1 MNQRLTIYL
10 SIATGFLLVGI
21 WLYVVDFG
29 EMLNVFQNVKV
40 LFIFPLILFFIIMYF
55 LRSLRWKIILS
66 PVEHITMIEAFNLCM
81 TNYFINFLLP
91 VHAGELA
98 KSMLLKKIKGTPVSK
113 SLPSVYIDKAGD
125 LLPILLLL
133 ITAPFLDS
141 KLSSISYLV
150 SGILLFILLIF
161 AFFLILIVYKKNT
174 ALIWI
179 ERIFFFL
186 SPTLKAK
193 LRNFLTL
200 FIEGLSSIS
209 RLSNRLFEIIGLTI
223 LAVIVNCFFM
233 WLFFFAFGAKLSALT
248 VLVGY
253 LLLTASFILPA
264 PPGFSGS
271 LELTFVIIFT
281 YLFGYDKNL
290 VSAIAAGSHV
300 FIAILFGLFGFLS
313 MAAIGTRLS
322 TILKIDPDKMELEE
336 LKTNCQMP
344 GNR

>member
-1 MNQRLTIYL
+1 
-10 SIATGFLLVGI
+10 
-21 WLYVVDFG
+21 
-29 EMLNVFQNVKV
+29 
-40 LFIFPLILFFIIMYF
+40 MYF

-66 PVEHITMIEAFNLCM
+66 PVERITMIEAFNLCM

-98 KSMLLKKIKGTPVSK
+98 KSMLLKKMKGTPVSM
-113 SLPSVYIDKAGD
+113 SLPSVYIDKAAD
-125 LLPILLLL
+125 MLPILLLL
-133 ITAPFLDS
+133 ILAPFLNS

-150 SGILLFILLIF
+150 SGISLLILLLFVLS
-161 AFFLILIVYKKNT
+161 LILIVYKKDK
-174 ALIWI
+174 ALIWM
-179 ERIFFFL
+179 ERILFFIPEIF
-186 SPTLKAK
+186 KIK
-193 LRNFLTL
+193 LRSFLAL
-200 FIEGLSSIS
+200 FVEGLSSIS

-233 WLFFFAFGAKLSALT
+233 WLLFFAFGAKLSALT

-253 LLLTASFILPA
+253 LLLNASFILPA

-313 MAAIGTRLS
+313 MAAIGTKLS
-322 TILKIDPDKMELEE
+322 ILLKIEPEKFELIS
-336 LKTNCQMP
+336 NP
-344 GNR
+344 